1 MRDLAPVE
9 LRQYLSV
16 LRSRLWLIV
25 AATLLAAGVGFTL
38 SSSTASY
45 LARSTLYV
53 GSQNVSSD
61 AAATELNTDRLAALG
76 SYILTFSK
84 MIDSEPI
91 AVQALRELDLDLS
104 AEDVVAD
111 TEVEL
116 EPGTQLLYIDVSNE
130 DATVAQSLSNA
141 LADSFVEAVQEFEPS
156 AGTSEGSVPRLP
168 AYVFERAQ
176 LPTDPEPTDQIRTVL
191 LATLFGLVAGVAL
204 AFLLDYLDVSLRSA
218 ADVERRLEL
227 PVLGVIP
234 ALGSEAPF
242 GGRAARPPD
251 RPGDAR

>member
-1 MRDLAPVE
+1 ME

-16 LRSRLWLIV
+16 LRSRLWLV
-25 AATLLAAGVGFTL
+25 VVATLLAAGVGFML
-38 SSSTASY
+38 SSATATY
-45 LARSTLYV
+45 VARSTLYV
-53 GSQNVSSD
+53 GSQNVAETSD
-61 AAATELNTDRLAALG
+61 ELTTDRIAALT

-91 AVQALRELDLDLS
+91 AAQAIRDLDLDLT
-104 AEDVVAD
+104 AEDVVRD

-116 EPGTQLLYIDVSNE
+116 EPGTQLLYIGVSDE
-130 DATVAQSLSNA
+130 DPTTAQSLSNA
-141 LADSFVEAVQEFEPS
+141 LADAFVEAVQEFEPS
-156 AGTSEGSVPRLP
+156 AVDGEGSVPRLP

-176 LPTDPEPTDQIRTVL
+176 VPTDPEPTGQIRTL
-191 LATLFGLVAGVAL
+191 ILATLFGLVSGMAL

-234 ALGSEAPF
+234 ALGNEAPF
-242 GGRAARPPD
+242 GGRAARGPE
-251 RPGDAR
+251 RAGNER

>member
-1 MRDLAPVE
+1 ME

-25 AATLLAAGVGFTL
+25 VATLLAAGVGFTL
-38 SSSTASY
+38 SSSTATY
-45 LARSTLYV
+45 EARSTLYV
-53 GSQNVSSD
+53 GSQNVAETSN
-61 AAATELNTDRLAALG
+61 ELTTDRIAALS

-91 AVQALRELDLDLS
+91 AVQALRDLDLDLS
-104 AEDVVAD
+104 AEEVVRD
-111 TEVEL
+111 TTVEL
-116 EPGTQLLYIDVSNE
+116 EPGTQLLYIDVENE
-130 DATVAQSLSNA
+130 DATTAQSLSNA
-141 LADSFVEAVQEFEPS
+141 LADAFVEAVQEFEPS
-156 AGTSEGSVPRLP
+156 AIDSEGAVPRLP

-191 LATLFGLVAGVAL
+191 LATLFGLVGGIAL
-204 AFLLDYLDVSLRSA
+204 SFLLDYLDVSLRSA

-242 GGRAARPPD
+242 GGRQVRQE
-251 RPGDAR
+251 RPGDGR